1 MTEFEKK
8 QLRWTRI
15 TAIFTVLIF
24 LTMLIAAVGII
35 SFEQEMQHVMDTL
48 SEVSRQLSTVDWA
61 GVADAMDAVSTQL
74 QSSQIEEI
82 IEKLNTVSGSLAQV
96 DFVGLSEDIDTLATA
111 AQTSLTE
118 AMEAIDELDI
128 EGLNAA
134 IHDLQTIIE
143 PLAKLFNRG

>member
-1 MTEFEKK
+1 MSEFEKK

-24 LTMLIAAVGII
+24 LLLLTFTVGVI
-35 SFEQEMQHVMDTL
+35 SFVQEIQAVMTTL
-48 SEVSRQLSTVDWA
+48 NEVSYQLSTVDWA
-61 GVADAMDAVSTQL
+61 GVADAMDAVANQL

-82 IEKLNTVSGSLAQV
+82 IQKLNTVSGSLAEV
-96 DFVGLSEDIDTLATA
+96 DFVGLAEDVGTLATA

-128 EGLNAA
+128 EGLNSA

-143 PLAKLFNRG
+143 PLAKLFGKK